1 MHSSATWMFEEVLV
15 TPISFPIA
23 FELALV
29 SLATRM
35 EKNHYRSSRPEVFC
49 KNNVLRNFA
58 KFTGKYLC
66 QSLFFIKV
74 TGLRAA
80 TLFKKI
86 LCHRCFPENFVKFLK
101 TPFFIVNL
109 WWLLLAL
116 NFLQEAWQYRK
127 AVEVRK
133 ESIKLVIRT
142 WSVLLGCSETT
153 LESNAVIVL
162 WKKLYSNSW
171 LGFD

>member
-1 MHSSATWMFEEVLV
+1 MS
-15 TPISFPIA
+15 
-23 FELALV
+23 
-29 SLATRM
+29 
-35 EKNHYRSSRPEVFC
+35 C

-58 KFTGKYLC
+58 KFTGKYLY
-66 QSLFFIKV
+66 QSLFFINV
-74 TGLRAA
+74 TGLRPA

-86 LCHRCFPENFVKFLK
+86 LCHRCFPASFVKFLK
-101 TPFFIVNL
+101 TPFFIENL

-116 NFLQEAWQYRK
+116 KFLQEAWQYRK
-127 AVEVRK
+127 TVEVRK

-162 WKKLYSNSW
+162 WEKLYSNSW
-171 LGFD
+171 LGFS